1 MATINATKQNPA
13 QFNSSILAINGG
25 SSSIRFAVFQG
36 GASLHRSL
44 YGKIDRIGLADATFR
59 FKDLNETQEKS
70 QALKA
75 TDYASAIKFLIE
87 WLEDRIGLQTI
98 SAVGH
103 RIVHGMHH
111 TTSEIVTQEL
121 LDDLRKI
128 IPCDPQH
135 LPFEIELIE
144 AFLDR
149 MPQLPQIV
157 CFDTGFHASMPR
169 VAKLL
174 SLPRRYDRKGIQ
186 RYGFHGLSY
195 QFLMQEL
202 VRLGD
207 RAAAQGC
214 AILAHLGNGAS
225 MTAVR
230 DGKSIDTSMG
240 FTPAAGLSMSTRSGD
255 LDPGL
260 VGYLARSE
268 GMTLIEFDHM
278 VNHESGLI
286 GVSEISSDMRDLVA
300 QESNDIRAA
309 EAIEL
314 FCYQAKKWIGAFIA
328 TLGGLQTLVFAGGIG
343 ENAPNVRHR
352 ICEGLSCFGIEI
364 DNEYNAAN
372 ADVISSVDS
381 RVTVRV
387 IRTDEEQ
394 VIAGEVYRIMQSK
407 S

>member
-1 MATINATKQNPA
+1 MATINVTTQNPA

-36 GASLHRSL
+36 DASLHRSL
-44 YGKIDRIGLADATFR
+44 HGKIDRIGLADATFR
-59 FKDLNETQEKS
+59 FKGLNDTQETS
-70 QALKA
+70 QSLK
-75 TDYASAIKFLIE
+75 TNDYASAIKFLIE
-87 WLEDRIGLQTI
+87 WLEDRIGPQTI

-111 TTSEIVTQEL
+111 TTPEIVTQEL

-149 MPQLPQIV
+149 MTQLPQIV

-174 SLPRRYDRKGIQ
+174 SIPRRYDRKGIQ

-195 QFLMQEL
+195 QYLMQEL

-207 RAAAQGC
+207 TAAAQGC
-214 AILAHLGNGAS
+214 AILAHLGNGSS

-230 DGKSIDTSMG
+230 DGQCIDTSMG
-240 FTPAAGLSMSTRSGD
+240 FTPAAGLPMSTRSGD
-255 LDPGL
+255 VDPGL
-260 VGYLARSE
+260 VGYLARAE
-268 GMTLIEFDHM
+268 GMTLAEFDHM

-286 GVSEISSDMRDLVA
+286 GVSEISSDMRELMA
-300 QESNDIRAA
+300 LEKSDIRAA

-314 FCYQAKKWIGAFIA
+314 FCYQAKKWIGAFVA

-343 ENAPNVRHR
+343 ENAPSVRHR

-364 DNEYNAAN
+364 DNEFNAAN
-372 ADVISSVDS
+372 AEVISSVDS